1 MMGAGMVPPPA
12 PTPPSQLS
20 FKSDP
25 NQRMQFK
32 NFMQGLSANQQA
44 PVVPA
49 MMPMPQIPVPMQNI
63 DVFAQPVQFMQRGG
77 ITNRPVAEMDYTP
90 ANVAKQQEE
99 VEKSRIQ
106 KALERREKAR
116 QMDDSN
122 ERRNF
127 PKLTPTPPKIRD
139 RGGILN
145 VDTRTAAEINAENA
159 IRRARELKQQGEF
172 PDDLYGSGSG
182 AQTEA
187 ELIGLPSTD
196 SPLSVRRTASYDPDY
211 ITPLESDALNQGES
225 LGMLDFI
232 GGLLS
237 DSAPFLPTPSSLDPV
252 DRRRMDP
259 DLTRAGI
266 AATFLDPRQSGLGTS
281 LSEQISRLQGMDAN
295 IDDTNQN
302 RSFPTETRT
311 EIQQLDDED
320 KDATTV
326 LKAIEPNF
334 LSRLPGAVGDFFYKG
349 QIDNFKKLASLPNFS
364 YDNETGVGTVPV
376 GSRGGELVLSPSG
389 VITYRGQKDP
399 NYSVDD
405 PFATLIRPFERS
417 SKSPSDP
424 CPPGYVMINGACT
437 PITQPATTATAPTTP
452 TPNVIQTTPVVT
464 TPSPVVPSTAP
475 PVQLGMPLG
484 QTTPVQPMSQF
495 FTNVP
500 NSLNTAASNF
510 LSALSS

>member
-1 MMGAGMVPPPA
+1 MAQNYMMGAGMVPPPA

-20 FKSDP
+20 FKGNP

-49 MMPMPQIPVPMQNI
+49 MMPMPQIPIPMQNI

-77 ITNRPVAEMDYTP
+77 ITNRPVDEISYTP
-90 ANVAKQQEE
+90 ANVAK
-99 VEKSRIQ
+99 EKSNIQ

-127 PKLTPTPPKIRD
+127 PKLTPTP
-139 RGGILN
+139 
-145 VDTRTAAEINAENA
+145 TRTT
-159 IRRARELKQQGEF
+159 Q
-172 PDDLYGSGSG
+172 P
-182 AQTEA
+182 
-187 ELIGLPSTD
+187 
-196 SPLSVRRTASYDPDY
+196 
-211 ITPLESDALNQGES
+211 ITPEQESAARDALTRFAIDAAGGEDTARYSNVSDIINRFQPRRGISSLSSQIADLGSVPADFGAEFGTNQTADSNIRNLLAPG
-225 LGMLDFI
+225 I
-232 GGLLS
+232 GVAPV
-237 DSAPFLPTPSSLDPV
+237 DSA
-252 DRRRMDP
+252 RMDP

-281 LSEQISRLQGMDAN
+281 LSEQISLLQGMDAN
-295 IDDTNQN
+295 IGDTNQN

-364 YDNETGVGTVPV
+364 YDNETGIGTVPV

-437 PITQPATTATAPTTP
+437 PITQPATTATTPATP

>member
-20 FKSDP
+20 FKGNP

-32 NFMQGLSANQQA
+32 NFMQSLSANQQA

-49 MMPMPQIPVPMQNI
+49 MMPMPQIPIPMQNI

-77 ITNRPVAEMDYTP
+77 ITNRPEAEMDYTP

-159 IRRARELKQQGEF
+159 IRRARELKQQGKF

-187 ELIGLPSTD
+187 ELIGLSSAG
-196 SPLSVRRTASYDPDY
+196 SPLSVKKTALYDPDY
-211 ITPLESDALNQGES
+211 ITPLESEALNQGES
-225 LGMLDFI
+225 LNMLNLI

-237 DSAPFLPTPSSLDPV
+237 DSAPFLPAPSSLDPV

-259 DLTRAGI
+259 NLTRTGI

-281 LSEQISRLQGMDAN
+281 LSEQISLLEDTGTPTDIINESIEQKRR
-295 IDDTNQN
+295 ID
-302 RSFPTETRT
+302 E
-311 EIQQLDDED
+311 LDDED

-364 YDNETGVGTVPV
+364 YDNETGIGTVPV